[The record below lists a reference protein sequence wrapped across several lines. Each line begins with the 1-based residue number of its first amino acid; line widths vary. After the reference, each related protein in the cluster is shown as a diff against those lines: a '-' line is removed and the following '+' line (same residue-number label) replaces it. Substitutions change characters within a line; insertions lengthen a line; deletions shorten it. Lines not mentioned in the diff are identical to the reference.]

1 MQNSTMQENID
12 LHSGSATVGAIGAA
26 RRWRLMLVVA
36 MFAVIVAAAMAM
48 HIAEW
53 KDEYLGSDIRSI
65 YEMSR
70 ELSQGSNPYER
81 ALPGQRDDHKFATY
95 LPLFYLF
102 GALIHKLG
110 AQEYIPWIQVWRVF
124 NLAANVG
131 IGTLLFAALYRRKLL
146 VVAFFAALFWFF
158 NRWTLYITVN
168 AQIDL
173 LPVFFLVASL
183 LVFRTN
189 RRLSLLLLGISL
201 ALKHIGIFVAPLYLI
216 WIWQSSE
223 HAPLRQVVRGAIWI
237 AAIPVILSLPF
248 IFWDA
253 RGFAASMIYSLDREA
268 TNHFKVASLDELL
281 TVIYPWFTGI
291 LTRLPMIAMMLLVY
305 LGAQRRQIPLFFG
318 VLLIMSVFVDFG
330 SVLFR
335 QYLTWLVPLVPL
347 ALCDVVDSLQA
358 GSLAQGSMLSSRS
371 DLGQGVGDA

>member
-1 MQNSTMQENID
+1 
-12 LHSGSATVGAIGAA
+12 
-26 RRWRLMLVVA
+26 MLVVA
-36 MFAVIVAAAMAM
+36 VFAVIVVAAMAM
-48 HIAEW
+48 HISQW

-65 YEMSR
+65 YDMSR
-70 ELSQGSNPYER
+70 ELSLGANPYER
-81 ALPGQRDDHKFATY
+81 ILPGQRDDHKFATY
-95 LPLFYLF
+95 LPLFYIF

-110 AQEYIPWIQVWRVF
+110 AQDYIPWIQVWRVF

-131 IGTLLFAALYRRKLL
+131 IGTLLFAALYQRRLPL
-146 VVAFFAALFWFF
+146 VALFATLFWFF

-183 LVFRTN
+183 LVFRTS
-189 RRLSLLLLGISL
+189 RRLSFLLLGISL

-216 WIWQSSE
+216 WIWQSSD
-223 HAPLRQVVRGAIWI
+223 HHRLRQVVRGAAWI
-237 AAIPVILSLPF
+237 AAIPVIVSLPF

-253 RGFAASMIYSLDREA
+253 ESFRASMIYSLDREA

-281 TVIYPWFTGI
+281 TVMYPWFTGI
-291 LTRLPMIAMMLLVY
+291 LTRLPMIAMMLLIY
-305 LGAQRRQIPLFFG
+305 LGAQRRQIPLFLA
-318 VLLIMSVFVDFG
+318 VLLVISVFIDFG

-347 ALCDVVDSLQA
+347 ALCDVVDSLRA
-358 GSLAQGSMLSSRS
+358 GRLADGAMLPSSP
-371 DLGQGVGDA
+371 DLGQGAGGA